1 MDDDSDAAFDA
12 ACAAARALPDGAL
25 SVEAKLALYALYKQ
39 ATVGDCA
46 EAKPAFWEL
55 ERGAKWRAWRGRAG
69 LAATEAREAY
79 CSLVAELLPQ
89 GGASSVEDEKQRPPQ
104 AGIGGKAVST
114 LLVGASDEEDDD
126 EDSAPALVAAAR
138 SGDVKAVE
146 AALSQTQNARET
158 TDAQGQRV
166 CCGPVHKWSCGA
178 LTRRATHPPQG
189 DRRCTGRPTA
199 GTRRSCAGCSV
210 RAPRSTRGMTVRAP
224 SRHFR

>member
-158 TDAQGQRV
+158 TDAQGRSALHWAAD
-166 CCGPVHKWSCGA
+166 CGHAEIVRRLLRAGA
-178 LTRRATHPPQG
+178 AVDARDDGACSIKTLSMTTH
-189 DRRCTGRPTA
+189 
-199 GTRRSCAGCSV
+199 
-210 RAPRSTRGMTVRAP
+210 
-224 SRHFR
+224 